1 MVMRR
6 IERLNTLARALKKTD
21 KMHLKEAALLL
32 GVSEMTVR
40 RDLNSEETSV
50 MLLGGYVVSDPR
62 SHNVG
67 GYLIADRE
75 QCQVEEKRQTGE
87 CAAQL
92 VEANDI
98 VFFDCGTTTS
108 FIIEAI
114 PDDICFTGVCYSLNT
129 FMALQNKPLCQA
141 ILLGGLFNAS
151 KALFTPIGHQYDMDH
166 LCPHVAFISAE
177 GIDLQVGATCLDVAE
192 LAIKHRALSA
202 SQRNVLV
209 VDNSK
214 FDKRSPARIGELT
227 LFNIVVSDRLPATDY
242 ISYCAEQGIQLLTPP
257 RPETPDE
264 MLTPTGRQTTDS
276 VSSAPHPTCG

>member
-6 IERLNTLARALKKTD
+6 IERLSTLAQALKKTD

-62 SHNVG
+62 NQTIGSF
-67 GYLIADRE
+67 LIAERG
-75 QCQVEEKRQTGE
+75 QCQVEEKRQTGHR
-87 CAAQL
+87 AARL

-108 FIIEAI
+108 SIIEAI

-141 ILLGGLFNAS
+141 ILLGGLFNAG
-151 KALFTPIGHQYDMDH
+151 KALFTPIGHQHDMDH

-177 GIDLQVGATCLDVAE
+177 GVDLQVGATCLDVAE
-192 LAIKHRALSA
+192 LTIKHRALSA

-214 FDKRSPARIGELT
+214 FEKRSPVRIGELT
-227 LFNIVVSDRLPATDY
+227 LFNTLVSDRLPAADY
-242 ISYCAEQGIQLLTPP
+242 VHYCADQGIQLLTPDLP
-257 RPETPDE
+257 DVSNLAVTPADH
-264 MLTPTGRQTTDS
+264 QTTDS
-276 VSSAPHPTCG
+276 ASSAPHPTCD

>member
-6 IERLNTLARALKKTD
+6 IERLNTLAQALKKTD

-50 MLLGGYVVSDPR
+50 MLLGGYVVGDPR
-62 SHNVG
+62 SHTVG
-67 GYLIADRE
+67 GYLVAERE
-75 QCQVEEKRQTGE
+75 QCHVEEKRRAGE
-87 CAAQL
+87 RAAQL

-98 VFFDCGTTTS
+98 IFFDCGTTTS
-108 FIIEAI
+108 FIIDAI
-114 PDDICFTGVCYSLNT
+114 PDDIGFTGVCYSLNT
-129 FMALQNKPLCQA
+129 FMALQNKPLSQA
-141 ILLGGLFNAS
+141 ILLGGLFNAG
-151 KALFTPIGHQYDMDH
+151 KALFTPIGHQHDMDH

-177 GIDLQVGATCLDVAE
+177 GVDRQVGATCLDVAE

-214 FDKRSPARIGELT
+214 FEKRSPARIGELT
-227 LFNIVVSDRLPATDY
+227 LFDALVTDRLPAADY
-242 ISYCAEQGIQLLTPP
+242 IRLCAEQGIQLLTPAQ
-257 RPETPDE
+257 PETPNPTI
-264 MLTPTGRQTTDS
+264 TPVDRQTTDS
-276 VSSAPHPTCG
+276 ASSAPHPTCG

>member
-6 IERLNTLARALKKTD
+6 IERLNTLAHALKKTD

-62 SHNVG
+62 SHAVG
-67 GYLIADRE
+67 GYLVAERE

-87 CAAQL
+87 QAALL
-92 VEANDI
+92 VKANDI

-141 ILLGGLFNAS
+141 ILLGGLFNAD
-151 KALFTPIGHQYDMDH
+151 KALFTPIGHQHDMDH

-177 GIDLQVGATCLDVAE
+177 GVDLQVGATCLDVAE

-214 FDKRSPARIGELT
+214 FEKRSPARIGELT
-227 LFNIVVSDRLPATDY
+227 LFDAVVSDRLPTADY
-242 ISYCAEQGIQLLTPP
+242 IHYCAKQGIQLLTPDLP
-257 RPETPDE
+257 DMPSLAITPVDH
-264 MLTPTGRQTTDS
+264 QTTDS
-276 VSSAPHPTCG
+276 ASSAPHPTCG